1 MYYSKILTDLKKQE
15 RNPVN
20 KMYLGEIALKWK
32 AFQQLTEEPSSGNKE
47 LAEALS
53 KFLGSLHNRKFLFNK
68 LRGTGFEEDSPI
80 FSASYINDLI
90 AAIMSRQPILSEPGI
105 VWDFQALNYKLALK
119 GDNPVEIARSPQI
132 IGQKT
137 PPVLS
142 LTLNLDYQYRVNGK
156 RNFTKETFN
165 LPFLLFFVYK
175 NLTALD
181 IFNIEHYA
189 LQVKSTC
196 KTAQTFIICETLDN
210 CLECKFQEFPAKI
223 IVLHLESKKNRNQIS
238 TTMVNCLETAI
249 KNVLY
254 RTPETIMNKET
265 EKAKTP
271 PENQK
276 IFSKPNPRRTNY
288 KKKK

>member
-1 MYYSKILTDLKKQE
+1 MYYSKILLDLKKQE

-32 AFQQLTEEPSSGNKE
+32 AFQQLTEEPSSSNKE

-68 LRGTGFEEDSPI
+68 LRSTGFEEDSLI
-80 FSASYINDLI
+80 FSANYINDLL

-105 VWDFQALNYKLALK
+105 VWDFQALNYKLALR

-132 IGQKT
+132 IAQKT

-175 NLTALD
+175 TITAEDL
-181 IFNIEHYA
+181 FNIEHYA
-189 LQVKSTC
+189 LRVKSTC
-196 KTAQTFIICETLDN
+196 KTAQTFIICETLDK
-210 CLECKFQEFPAKI
+210 CLECKIEGFPAKI
-223 IVLHLESKKNRNQIS
+223 IVLHLESKKNKNQIS
-238 TTMVNCLETAI
+238 TTTVNRLETAI

-254 RTPETIMNKET
+254 RNPETIMIKET
-265 EKAKTP
+265 EKVKAPSPLEEKTAK
-271 PENQK
+271 
-276 IFSKPNPRRTNY
+276 PRPRKNNY
-288 KKKK
+288 NKKK

>member
-1 MYYSKILTDLKKQE
+1 MKKQE

-32 AFQQLTEEPSSGNKE
+32 AFQQLTEDPASGNKE

-53 KFLGSLHNRKFLFNK
+53 KFLGSLHNRKFLFNQLK
-68 LRGTGFEEDSPI
+68 KTGFVEDSPL

-90 AAIMSRQPILSEPGI
+90 SALMSRQPIMSEPGI

-119 GDNPVEIARSPQI
+119 GNNPVEITQSPLI
-132 IGQKT
+132 SSQKT

-142 LTLNLDYQYRVNGK
+142 LTLNLEYQYRVSGK

-165 LPFLLFFVYK
+165 LPFLLFFVIK
-175 NLTALD
+175 NLTAVDL
-181 IFNIEHYA
+181 FNIEHYA

-196 KTAQTFIICETLDN
+196 HIAQTFVICETLDK
-210 CLECKFQEFPAKI
+210 CLECNYQEMPVKI
-223 IVLHLESKKNRNQIS
+223 FALHLESKKNHNQIS
-238 TTMVNCLETAI
+238 VAMVNRLETAI

-254 RTPETIMNKET
+254 RSPEAHLIKEA
-265 EKAKTP
+265 EKAKLPAPQQLTP
-271 PENQK
+271 PK
-276 IFSKPNPRRTNY
+276 TMSRRNNY
-288 KKKK
+288 IKKK

>member
-15 RNPVN
+15 RKPVN
-20 KMYLGEIALKWK
+20 KMYLSEIALKWK

-68 LRGTGFEEDSPI
+68 LRGTGFDEDSPL

-90 AAIMSRQPILSEPGI
+90 SSLMSRQPIMSEPGI
-105 VWDFQALNYKLALK
+105 VWDFQSLNYRLALK
-119 GDNPVEIARSPQI
+119 GNNPVEITRSPVI
-132 IGQKT
+132 SSQKT

-142 LTLNLDYQYRVNGK
+142 LTLNLDYQYRVSGK
-156 RNFTKETFN
+156 RNFTKEIFN
-165 LPFLLFFVYK
+165 LPFLLFFVIK
-175 NLTALD
+175 NLTAVDL
-181 IFNIEHYA
+181 FNIEHYA

-196 KTAQTFIICETLDN
+196 HIAQTFIICETLEK
-210 CLECKFQEFPAKI
+210 CLECNYQEIPVKI
-223 IVLHLESKKNRNQIS
+223 FALHLESRKNRNQIS
-238 TTMVNCLETAI
+238 VSMVNSLETAI

-254 RTPETIMNKET
+254 HSPEAHMVKEA
-265 EKAKTP
+265 EKAIIPTP
-271 PENQK
+271 QK
-276 IFSKPNPRRTNY
+276 EAPPRTNSRRSNY